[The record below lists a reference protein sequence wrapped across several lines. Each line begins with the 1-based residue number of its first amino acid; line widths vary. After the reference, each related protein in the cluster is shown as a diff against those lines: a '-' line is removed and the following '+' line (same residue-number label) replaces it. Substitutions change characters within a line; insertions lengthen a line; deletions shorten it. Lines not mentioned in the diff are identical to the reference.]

1 MTFEELGVIP
11 EIQEA
16 LENRGYDSPTPIQEK
31 AIPSIL
37 EGKDLQGSAQT
48 GTGKT
53 AAFCIPII
61 QLLKKNSNN
70 GQKIRALIL
79 TPTRE
84 LALQV
89 ANNFSLYNQK
99 TKLKQ
104 LVIFGGVPH
113 DKQIKRLKQGVEV
126 LIATPGRLM
135 DLHQQ
140 GFVNLK
146 HIEMFVLD
154 EADKM
159 LDMGFINDIKKII
172 TLIPSERQ
180 TLLFSATMPA
190 TIQEISKSMLNNP
203 LKIAVTPVSSTA
215 DTIDQYIYYVD
226 KRNKKQLLFEILD
239 DNKKES
245 ILIFMRT
252 KRGANHLAKT
262 LNENRVKAE
271 AIHGN
276 KSQTARQ
283 RALEN
288 FKKKKTR
295 ILVATD
301 IAARGI
307 DISQLKY
314 VINFEIPEVAETYV
328 HRIGRSGRA
337 GEEGTAISLA
347 DGTELQD
354 VKNIEKL
361 IGHKIPEIKEN
372 PFPMLEKEKDIAQR
386 DAKRKKQIK
395 RSKQGNRRKQNTNKK
410 S

>member
-1 MTFEELGVIP
+1 MSFDSLGIIP
-11 EIQEA
+11 DILEA
-16 LENRGYDSPTPIQEK
+16 LENRGYDTPTPIQEK

-37 EGKDLQGSAQT
+37 EGKDLQGCAQT

-61 QLLKKNSNN
+61 QNLNKNSNN
-70 GQKIRALIL
+70 GHTIRSLIL

-84 LALQV
+84 LALQIG
-89 ANNFSLYNQK
+89 NNFSIYNQK

-104 LVIFGGVPH
+104 LVIFGGIPH
-113 DKQIKRLKQGVEV
+113 EKQIKRLKQGVEV
-126 LIATPGRLM
+126 LIATPGRLL
-135 DLHQQ
+135 DLQQQ
-140 GFVNLK
+140 GFVDLSN
-146 HIEMFVLD
+146 IEMFVLD

-172 TLIPSERQ
+172 SLIPQKRQ
-180 TLLFSATMPA
+180 TLLFSATMPSS
-190 TIQEISKSMLNNP
+190 IQEISSSILTNP
-203 LKIAVTPVSSTA
+203 LKIEVTPASTTA
-215 DTIDQYIYYVD
+215 ETIDQYIYYVD
-226 KRNKKQLLFEILD
+226 MRNKKQLLFEVLD
-239 DNKKES
+239 DDKKDS
-245 ILIFMRT
+245 VLIFMRT

-262 LNENRVKAE
+262 LSENQVNAE

-276 KSQTARQ
+276 KSQMARQ

-288 FKKKKTR
+288 FKSKKTR
-295 ILVATD
+295 VLVATD

-337 GEEGTAISLA
+337 GEDGIAISFA

-354 VKNIEKL
+354 VKSIEKL
-361 IGHKIPEIKEN
+361 IGHKIPEIKNN
-372 PFPMLEKEKDIAQR
+372 PFPMVEKEKDLAVKQ
-386 DAKRKKQIK
+386 AKKKKQNK
-395 RSKQGNRRKQNTNKK
+395 RSKQGSRRSQKPKGE
-410 S
+410 